1 MRAPLPALLLS
12 LALAV
17 SLGGAARALEEAPEP
32 PAGFVVT
39 LGQLAT
45 LYYFFHFL
53 ILIPL
58 LGKIE
63 RPRPLPISIAEAVLG
78 PRPGVAGE
86 DD

>member
-1 MRAPLPALLLS
+1 MWRSCRAWPLPGL
-12 LALAV
+12 
-17 SLGGAARALEEAPEP
+17 
-32 PAGFVVT
+32 

-78 PRPGVAGE
+78 PRPGVAGK